1 MNKYIMSKGSHLVE
15 IQEID
20 QQARLT
26 GLKGWLDTFEL
37 IHLLTQNGYTF
48 IK

>member
-1 MNKYIMSKGSHLVE
+1 MNKYIMGKGSHLVE

-37 IHLLTQNGYTF
+37 INLLSLNGYRFT
-48 IK
+48 K

>member
-15 IQEID
+15 VQEVD

-26 GLKGWLDTFEL
+26 GLRGWLDTMEL
-37 IHLLTQNGYTF
+37 INLLSSNGYKF